1 MADPADPHAP
11 GGRWAAVIDG
21 ITAFGLFAMMMV
33 TVVDVIGRYLFRA
46 PLPAGFELTEYLMG
60 VLVFLA
66 LPVVSLRG
74 EHVSITLID
83 GLLGP
88 RATRIRDRVLGVLAG
103 VVCAGVAWAV
113 FGLASRMAA
122 YGDGTQTLGLPLAP
136 LAMLVT
142 ASLVVCGAIL
152 AITPFR
158 HR

>member
-11 GGRWAAVIDG
+11 GGRWAAVVDG

-33 TVVDVIGRYLFRA
+33 TVVDVIGRYLFRS
-46 PLPAGFELTEYLMG
+46 PLPASFELTEYLMG
-60 VLVFLA
+60 VLVFVA

-88 RATRIRDRVLGVLAG
+88 RAARVRDRVLGVLAG

-113 FGLASRMAA
+113 YGLAARMAA

-152 AITPFR
+152 AITPFLR
-158 HR
+158 R